1 VNDSQVP
8 QPGSQSGQQPEFPGV
23 PDGQPP
29 LAQPGQGWVPVSD
42 AYPAKGRSKLWIVV
56 LAIVGGV
63 IALAAIIWFL
73 PGNDGKVLF
82 TTKQPQAGFSCG
94 DIPDTVTSMS
104 KGTHAW
110 VVVVFK
116 EKMDDQPVTLEAT
129 LNGQLLAS
137 PETLPVSKTNGQ
149 KCLADNETDLAQ
161 LPPGTYKFTVRH
173 RGEVE
178 SEGTLTVK

>member
-1 VNDSQVP
+1 MNDNQMP
-8 QPGSQSGQQPEFPGV
+8 QPGQTGQQPEFPGV
-23 PDGQPP
+23 PAGPP
-29 LAQPGQGWVPVSD
+29 PAQPGQGWVPVSD
-42 AYPAKGRSKLWIVV
+42 AAPAKGRSKLWIVV
-56 LAIVGGV
+56 LVVVGILVALGV
-63 IALAAIIWFL
+63 ASRFL
-73 PGNDGKVLF
+73 PNNDGKVLF

-94 DIPDTVTSMS
+94 DIPATVTSMS
-104 KGTHAW
+104 AGTHAW

-116 EKMDDQPVTLEAT
+116 DKMDDQPVTLEAT
-129 LNGQLLAS
+129 LNGQLVAAPS
-137 PETLPVSKTNGQ
+137 TLPVSKTNGE